1 MMRHAYLVI
10 AHNDFPLLHTLLKML
25 DDARND
31 LYVHIDLRSAA
42 LYQQVCTVKT
52 RQARLFILPHRI
64 PVHWGD
70 ISQVEVEYLLLE
82 TAAAQ
87 EEYAYYHLLSGAD
100 LPIQS
105 QEYIHRF
112 FQQHA
117 GKEFI
122 GFWQTPAHQK
132 DLDRK
137 ISRYY
142 FFTKHRRPGEKWHA
156 LTTPL
161 YNLCLLIQKLIGI
174 RRKQEVVF
182 QKGPNW
188 FSITHDFC
196 QYLIN
201 QKSWVMKR
209 MKYTLCPDEI
219 FVQTVAWNSP
229 FKNHLFNLNDENM
242 GNMRLI
248 DWKRGNPYVWSKE
261 DLPELMQSDKLF
273 ARKFTSRHAAIV
285 HEIEKRYTK

>member
-1 MMRHAYLVI
+1 MMKHAFLII
-10 AHNDFPLLHTLLKML
+10 AHNDFPLLRTLLRML
-25 DDARND
+25 DDDRND
-31 LYVHIDLRSAA
+31 LFVHIDRRSTT
-42 LYQQVCTVKT
+42 LYQQVCTMETK
-52 RQARLFILPHRI
+52 QARLFILSHRI

-82 TAAAQ
+82 TAAAK
-87 EEYAYYHLLSGAD
+87 EKYTYYHLLSGAD
-100 LPIQS
+100 LPIQN
-105 QEYIHRF
+105 QEYIHHF

-122 GFWQTPAHQK
+122 GFWRTPAHLK

-142 FFTKHRRPGEKWHA
+142 FFTKHRRPGEQWHA
-156 LTTPL
+156 LTTPV
-161 YNLCLLIQKLIGI
+161 YNFCLLFQKITGI

-196 QYLIN
+196 QYLIS

-248 DWKRGNPYVWSKE
+248 DWKRGNPYVWDQD
-261 DLPELMQSDKLF
+261 DLTELERSEKLF
-273 ARKFTSRHAAIV
+273 ARKFSSRNAAIV
-285 HEIEKRYTK
+285 HEIEKRYAK